1 MTTDCQIVKAER
13 QSSAVFAS
21 VRTRLTEAVARANP
35 RRWACG
41 RFQSRPET
49 SGGWPSIGKNSRVLP
64 NAATLFALGIALTA
78 VGASAQPFDLV
89 GKLSG
94 YGTVRP
100 YTGSTA
106 TLTNN
111 GVLSPAPNGVLRIE
125 GHLRQLLP
133 GTLNFALAGTD
144 PGTNHSRLNITG
156 DAYLSGTLGVTLAD
170 GYLPNPGDTFNLMT
184 YRSREGDFACF
195 KGMLFL
201 GENRRLITQFG
212 PTNLALVTVTAP
224 DPTNVVPRVTA
235 QWPSAIVCWPAEFTG
250 WQLYGTTNLATP
262 QWQPLPGATNRWLE
276 PVMAPAKYFRLGQP

>member
-1 MTTDCQIVKAER
+1 
-13 QSSAVFAS
+13 
-21 VRTRLTEAVARANP
+21 LN
-35 RRWACG
+35 
-41 RFQSRPET
+41 
-49 SGGWPSIGKNSRVLP
+49 
-64 NAATLFALGIALTA
+64 
-78 VGASAQPFDLV
+78 LV
-89 GKLSG
+89 GTLSG

-170 GYLPNPGDTFNLMT
+170 GYLPNPGDTFNVMT

-235 QWPSAIVCWPAEFTG
+235 QWPSAIVCWPAEFVG
-250 WQLYGTTNLATP
+250 YGLACSTNLSTTNWTV
-262 QWQPLPGATNRWLE
+262 LPGVTNRYVE
-276 PVMAPAKYFRLGQP
+276 TPMMPEKFFRLWKP